1 MTNGEGSDR
10 LTVKLAYCSWKASL
24 HMVLFF
30 VLVLYL
36 CTGESLFTGLTIG
49 QRSTQMADINSNN
62 PSFLTAMY
70 N

>member
-10 LTVKLAYCSWKASL
+10 LTVKLAYCSLKASL
-24 HMVLFF
+24 HMALFF

-62 PSFLTAMY
+62 SSFLTAMY